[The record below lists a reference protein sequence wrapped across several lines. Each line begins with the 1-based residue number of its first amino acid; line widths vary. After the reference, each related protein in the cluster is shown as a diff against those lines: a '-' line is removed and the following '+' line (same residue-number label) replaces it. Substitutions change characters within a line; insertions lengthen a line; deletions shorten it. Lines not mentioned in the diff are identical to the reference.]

1 MNDRQPLLERQ
12 AEWQRNRAKLSWP
25 EKMRIAEVLS
35 RTLRSFRSLRV
46 EQQPRDGEGR
56 LSQL

>member
-35 RTLRSFRSLRV
+35 RTLRSFRSLRAD
-46 EQQPRDGEGR
+46 QQPRDGEGR
-56 LSQL
+56 LS